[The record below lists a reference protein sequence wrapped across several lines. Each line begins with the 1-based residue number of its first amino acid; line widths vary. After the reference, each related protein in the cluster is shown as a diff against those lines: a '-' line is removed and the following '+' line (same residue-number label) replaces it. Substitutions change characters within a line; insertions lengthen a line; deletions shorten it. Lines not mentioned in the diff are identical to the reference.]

1 MKHKKSFFLFS
12 PWFMGVLF
20 IVFAMAMAFAT
31 FFENDFGAQA
41 ARKLVYDTKWF
52 EFIFLLMII
61 NLMGQIFHYKLYR
74 KKKLTVLFLHLS
86 LVLIIIGAGITR
98 YFGFEGTMHIR
109 EGESQ
114 NKCLT
119 TDLYLHFSVTDH
131 NEKVI
136 SSDLQKLAVTAVSW
150 DSYHEKLIA
159 HDTEYELKL
168 MDYKI
173 SPNGMGVLHFVLN
186 DGYQNFDLMLWI
198 GENAHNSIEHQNN
211 NHIIKVSYQPR
222 TIELP
227 FSIKLKEFI
236 LERYPGSSSPSSY
249 KSNVVLID
257 KDNNTRLP
265 YSIYM
270 NHILKYKGWRF
281 YQSSYDNDEK
291 GTIVS
296 VNKDRAGM
304 MVTYAGYFSLFL
316 FIILSMLN
324 KNSLFRTVNPD
335 FFRSGITK
343 TLLLVFIFSLFGRTT
358 FSQENKMIVEKPIA
372 NEFGKILVQ
381 DQKGRTKPLYTLSHD
396 ILRKLTRKTEVG
408 NYSPMQVF
416 LGLYFDFE
424 HWQHYPLI
432 QNTNT
437 GVKQVTGIFS
447 DYLAFA
453 DVVDINKN
461 SYKLRPYVDKAYSKP
476 ANARNK
482 FDKEII
488 KIDERLNICFMI
500 YNGDFLK
507 IFPVNDSLKRWFNP
521 QNVYQV
527 ISDKEDSA
535 FVRNIIPYI
544 RAEAEA
550 QNMEKVKEMIGDI
563 QKYQQQKAQ
572 YDLPTELQVK
582 AEIFYHKAKI
592 YEKLFPFYLT
602 VGVVLLFFLIYLVIT
617 HKKYPEYLG
626 KIFKLLLLAGFLF
639 HTLGLAIRWYVS
651 GHAPMSNG
659 YETMIFISWV
669 TLLAGFIFSRR
680 SLFVLAATAVLGG
693 FTLLV
698 AHLSFMDPE
707 ITNLV
712 PVLQSYWLTLHV
724 SIITSS
730 YGFLGLG
737 AIIGIIVLILYVL
750 LSHQNKK
757 EILAT
762 IEELTVINYKS
773 LTIGLY
779 LLTIGTFLGAIWA
792 NESWGRYWGW
802 DPKETWSLITI
813 IVYSFIIHSKN
824 IVGLRGFFAFNTMT
838 LFGFSSV
845 LMTYFGVN
853 YYLSGLHSYAG
864 GDPVPVPT
872 FVYISVFMVIILTAF
887 AFYRQRKYDL
897 A

>member
-12 PWFMGVLF
+12 PWLMGVLF

-52 EFIFLLMII
+52 ELIFLLMIVNFI
-61 NLMGQIFHYKLYR
+61 GQIFHYKLYH
-74 KKKLTVLFLHLS
+74 KKKLTILLLHLS
-86 LVLIIIGAGITR
+86 FVMIITGAAITR

-119 TDLYLHFSVTDH
+119 TDHYLHFSITDQ
-131 NEKVI
+131 NEKIVD
-136 SSDLQKLAVTAVSW
+136 SDLQKLAVTAVSW
-150 DSYHEKLIA
+150 DNYHEKLTA
-159 HDTEYELKL
+159 NDKEYELKL

-173 SPNGMGVLHFVLN
+173 SPNGMGVIHFVLN
-186 DGYQNFDLMLWI
+186 DGRQNFDLMLWI
-198 GENAHNSIEHQNN
+198 GENAKNSIEHQDNN
-211 NHIIKVSYQPR
+211 YFIKVSYRPK
-222 TIELP
+222 TIVLP
-227 FSIKLKEFI
+227 FSIKLNKFI

-291 GTIVS
+291 GTILS

-324 KNSLFRTVNPD
+324 KNSLFRRVNPD
-335 FFRSGITK
+335 FFRSRIIK
-343 TLLLVFIFSLFGRTT
+343 TLLLIFIFSLFGRIT
-358 FSQENKMIVEKPIA
+358 FSQDNKMVVEKPIA

-396 ILRKLTRKTEVG
+396 ILRKLAHKTEVG
-408 NYSPMQVF
+408 NYSPMQIF

-424 HWQHYPLI
+424 QWQHYPLI
-432 QNTNT
+432 QNDNT
-437 GVKQVTGIFS
+437 GIKQVTGVFS

-453 DVVDINKN
+453 DVVDINQN

-476 ANARNK
+476 VNTRTK
-482 FDKEII
+482 FDKEVI

-500 YNGDFLK
+500 YTGEFLK
-507 IFPVNDSLKRWFNP
+507 IFPVKDSLKRWYNP
-521 QNVYQV
+521 TNAHLVV
-527 ISDKEDSA
+527 SDNEDSA
-535 FVRNIIPYI
+535 FVHSAIP
-544 RAEAEA
+544 EFLTELKA
-550 QNMEKVKEMIGDI
+550 QNTEKAKEIIGSI

-572 YDLPTELQVK
+572 YDLPAELQVK
-582 AEIFYHKAKI
+582 AEIFYHKVKI

-602 VGVVLLFFLIYLVIT
+602 VGVVLLFFLIYLVISRQK
-617 HKKYPEYLG
+617 HPKYLG

-680 SLFVLAATAVLGG
+680 SLFVLAATAILGG

-698 AHLSFMDPE
+698 ALLSFMDPE

-724 SIITSS
+724 SVITSS

-750 LSHQNKK
+750 LSQKNKK

-762 IEELTVINYKS
+762 IEDLTVINYKS

-824 IVGLRGFFAFNTMT
+824 IVGLRGFFAFNAMA
-838 LFGFSSV
+838 LLGFSSV

-864 GDPVPVPT
+864 GDPVPVPA
-872 FVYISVFMVIILTAF
+872 FVYMSVVIVIALAVF
-887 AFYRQRKYDL
+887 AFYKQRKFDYS
-897 A
+897 